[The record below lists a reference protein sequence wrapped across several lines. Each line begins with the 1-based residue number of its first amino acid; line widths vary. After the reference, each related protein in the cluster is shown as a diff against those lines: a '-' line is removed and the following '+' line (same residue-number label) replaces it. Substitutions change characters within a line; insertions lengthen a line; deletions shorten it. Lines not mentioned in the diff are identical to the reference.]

1 MCSYIRFVNVCCCL
15 LALLSRNGRK
25 CFVVVELS
33 LVLVITYRKGYLTCI
48 RMEGIY
54 LYVHG
59 WADFHSLDHILHVLL
74 KCLGSISCL
83 TLYWSHVCHYLG
95 RVCAYSSFS

>member
-15 LALLSRNGRK
+15 LGLLSRNGRS

-33 LVLVITYRKGYLTCI
+33 LVLVITYRKGYLICT

-59 WADFHSLDHILHVLL
+59 WDGFHSLGHILHVL
-74 KCLGSISCL
+74 
-83 TLYWSHVCHYLG
+83 
-95 RVCAYSSFS
+95 A